1 MKQKLNH
8 NKPAMSFRLGEKH
21 RDRLEEVALY
31 RDESQVEVMRTMIDV
46 AWKATEKRKAERR
59 KKRAERDAV
68 KMAQTLPA

>member
-46 AWKATEKRKAERR
+46 AWKATQKRKADRR
-59 KKRAERDAV
+59 KQREERDAAR
-68 KMAQTLPA
+68 KAQLHPA